1 MLIKNVKI
9 GKLLKIKENLW
20 KVTIG
25 EKYGYLVY
33 EGAENI

>member
-9 GKLLKIKENLW
+9 EKLLKIEENLW

-25 EKYGYLVY
+25 EKYGNLVY
-33 EGAENI
+33 